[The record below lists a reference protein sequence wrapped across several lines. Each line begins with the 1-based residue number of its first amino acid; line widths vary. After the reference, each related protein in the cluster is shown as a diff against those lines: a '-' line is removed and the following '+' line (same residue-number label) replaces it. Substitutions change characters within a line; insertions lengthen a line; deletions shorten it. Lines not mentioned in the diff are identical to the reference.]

1 MTRGKD
7 RQVSVISI
15 ALRLVAFAAGLVVA
29 LATLLG
35 LLAAWFPLLELLN
48 HFRLI
53 WLAGASALF
62 PLALVLGGPRLIWV
76 AATLVAV
83 NLALVGFALTGSA
96 AKAGKDSQR
105 VLRVVSLNVG
115 AQNPRID
122 LTAEFLLKVD
132 GDVVVLVELRKKQ
145 RERLLE
151 QLRSRYP
158 YQLGT
163 RSVMLLSKL
172 PAVASSHQ
180 NGRRIDGR
188 PSAPVWARFERHGT
202 TFELAGVHFV
212 RPFTPHQQ
220 ISETEALIDFA
231 NARDV
236 PLIVAGDFNLTP
248 WSTILQRFGMETG
261 LKRSI
266 TFTPTWPLGRRR
278 MPFVTIDNVFV
289 SKQFAVVSAEAGPYV
304 GSDHR
309 PIIADLAL
317 AEGREK

>member
-1 MTRGKD
+1 MALSKD
-7 RQVSVISI
+7 RKMSAVAIG
-15 ALRLVAFAAGLVVA
+15 LRIIVFAASLVVA

-35 LLAAWFPLLELLN
+35 LLATWAPTLELLN
-48 HFRLI
+48 HLRLI
-53 WLAGASALF
+53 WLAGAVALF
-62 PLALVLGGPRLIWV
+62 SLALFLGGPRLIW
-76 AATLVAV
+76 ATATLVAV
-83 NLALVGFALTGSA
+83 NLALIGFALTGSA
-96 AKAGKDSQR
+96 ANAGKDGER

-151 QLRSRYP
+151 QLSSRYP
-158 YQLGT
+158 HQIGT

-172 PAVASSHQ
+172 PPVASSHL

-188 PSAPVWARFERHGT
+188 PSAPVWARFERDGQ
-202 TFELAGVHFV
+202 TFELSAVHFV
-212 RPFTPHQQ
+212 RPFTPLQQ

-248 WSTILQRFGMETG
+248 WSTMLQRFGRETG

-266 TFTPTWPLGRRR
+266 TFTPTWPLGRKR

-289 SKQFAVVSAEAGPYV
+289 SKEFAVVSAEVGPYV

-317 AEGREK
+317 AEEK